1 MKEFANKI
9 NVKCDMQEARAM
21 QNLLIGIGY
30 RHFGS
35 SASPEYCWLITYNDG
50 TFSFYNHDGA
60 PFAGNRY
67 LVEDVG
73 YNIIRDIVSVCSNE
87 TWQKDEPTV
96 YHFRGGFIY
105 SGPDGDNSSC
115 NVRNHPFHFYRR
127 PTVAEICNHYG
138 YHLEGNN
145 IVKNIEKPTLE
156 ERVAKLEEVVNS
168 AKPCCETEHWKW
180 FTTDGC
186 KIKTGDM
193 VFYVDDDLKVRSFKF
208 LGANNHTP
216 SKDWTFF
223 KFTSLYEADCEEYV
237 LKNKP
242 FEPIDVVI
250 TCNSPEELR
259 GLWHTLN
266 VSQTKAQEKAKNGT
280 YIGDFSIDTYKWWR
294 TVDSVLD
301 NLNLNLDTKK

>member
-1 MKEFANKI
+1 MKKFANKI

-35 SASPEYCWLITYNDG
+35 SASPAYCWLITYNDG

-73 YNIIRDIVSVCSNE
+73 YNIIRDIASVCSNE
-87 TWQKDEPTV
+87 TWQIDEPKAHDSEYLGIT
-96 YHFRGGFIY
+96 
-105 SGPDGDNSSC
+105 GDNSMHACGIIVSNC
-115 NVRNHPFHFYRR
+115 PSYRR

-168 AKPCCETEHWKW
+168 TKPCCEPKFFIDYVGKKVYYGE
-180 FTTDGC
+180 GY
-186 KIKTGDM
+186 
-193 VFYVDDDLKVRSFKF
+193 FYMYKDSRLGFRILESVYDDNRNYRCAEDSEYVRFKNKSD
-208 LGANNHTP
+208 A
-216 SKDWTFF
+216 
-223 KFTSLYEADCEEYV
+223 EEYV
-237 LKNKP
+237 RKNKP
-242 FEPIDVVI
+242 FEPVDVVI

-266 VSQTKAQEKAKNGT
+266 VSENKAQEKAENGT
-280 YIGDFSIDTYKWWR
+280 CIGDFYIDTYKWWI

>member
-1 MKEFANKI
+1 MKKFANKLSVRV
-9 NVKCDMQEARAM
+9 NKAEARELDSLLL
-21 QNLLIGIGY
+21 QIGYGSKNINIYNQWCISNLDCRCEFGFYWVDGKEISDLLILD
-30 RHFGS
+30 HFNKD
-35 SASPEYCWLITYNDG
+35 L
-50 TFSFYNHDGA
+50 
-60 PFAGNRY
+60 
-67 LVEDVG
+67 
-73 YNIIRDIVSVCSNE
+73 IRDIVSVCSNE
-87 TWQKDEPTV
+87 TWQLDEPMFYKTGNE
-96 YHFRGGFIY
+96 YKGIK
-105 SGPDGDNSSC
+105 DNSLSHAKYIVDKT
-115 NVRNHPFHFYRR
+115 NSFRR

-138 YHLEGNN
+138 YHLEDNN

-156 ERVAKLEEVVNS
+156 ERVARLEEVMS
-168 AKPCCETEHWKW
+168 STKPCCEPEHWKW

-223 KFTSLYEADCEEYV
+223 KFTSLYEADCEGYV
-237 LKNKP
+237 SMNKP
-242 FEPIDVVI
+242 FEPVDVVI